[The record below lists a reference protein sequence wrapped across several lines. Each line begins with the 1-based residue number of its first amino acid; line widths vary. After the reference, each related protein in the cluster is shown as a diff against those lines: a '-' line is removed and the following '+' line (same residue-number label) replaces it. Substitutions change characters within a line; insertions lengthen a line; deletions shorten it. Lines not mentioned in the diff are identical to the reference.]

1 MPVLM
6 TRVSAVNPQAGHAAA
21 AAGDVSA
28 AQHAYVAAA
37 ALLAALLP
45 LENAEGAAM
54 DADERSLGAFLRPF
68 NP

>member
-1 MPVLM
+1 MIHH
-6 TRVSAVNPQAGHAAA
+6 AGQAAA
-21 AAGDVSA
+21 AHGDVMA

-54 DADERSLGAFLRPF
+54 DADERSLGRFCRMFMPL
-68 NP
+68 